1 MCRRPAKKC
10 YTAPRKQCEQVTRQ
24 ECEEVT
30 FISKSISKSISISAC
45 LYLVIHQVPV
55 KEAQEV
61 CVPVKQSK
69 PRQEC
74 VMKPRQVTQYL
85 VAAVLR
91 TAE

>member
-1 MCRRPAKKC
+1 MRGGDL
-10 YTAPRKQCEQVTRQ
+10 Y
-24 ECEEVT
+24 
-30 FISKSISKSISISAC
+30 IYIYIYI
-45 LYLVIHQVPV
+45 LYLYINLHVNNLYLFIHQVPV

-74 VMKPRQVTQYL
+74 VMKPRQVTRYL

>member
-1 MCRRPAKKC
+1 MFRRPAKKC

-30 FISKSISKSISISAC
+30 SISYLYLYSISAC

-74 VMKPRQVTQYL
+74 VMKPRQVTRYL

>member
-1 MCRRPAKKC
+1 MLHGASEAVRAGHEAGVRGGDL
-10 YTAPRKQCEQVTRQ
+10 Y
-24 ECEEVT
+24 
-30 FISKSISKSISISAC
+30 IYIYI
-45 LYLVIHQVPV
+45 LYLHVCIYVVIHQVPV

-61 CVPVKQSK
+61 CLPVKQSK

>member
-1 MCRRPAKKC
+1 MLHGASEAVRAGHEAGVRGGDL
-10 YTAPRKQCEQVTRQ
+10 YIYIYIYVY
-24 ECEEVT
+24 
-30 FISKSISKSISISAC
+30 SISAC

-74 VMKPRQVTQYL
+74 VMKPRQVTRYL

>member
-1 MCRRPAKKC
+1 MLHGASEAVRAGHEAGVRGGDRYIYICM
-10 YTAPRKQCEQVTRQ
+10 
-24 ECEEVT
+24 
-30 FISKSISKSISISAC
+30 SISISISAC
-45 LYLVIHQVPV
+45 LYLYLCNQVPA

-61 CVPVKQSK
+61 CVPVKKSK

-74 VMKPRQVTQYL
+74 VMKPRQVTRYL

>member
-1 MCRRPAKKC
+1 MLHGASEAVRAGHEAGVRGGDL
-10 YTAPRKQCEQVTRQ
+10 Y
-24 ECEEVT
+24 
-30 FISKSISKSISISAC
+30 IYIYIYSISAC

>member
-1 MCRRPAKKC
+1 MLHGASEAVRAGHEAGVRGGDLYIYICI
-10 YTAPRKQCEQVTRQ
+10 YN
-24 ECEEVT
+24 
-30 FISKSISKSISISAC
+30 I
-45 LYLVIHQVPV
+45 LYLHVYLFIHQVPV

>member
-30 FISKSISKSISISAC
+30 FISISAC
-45 LYLVIHQVPV
+45 LYLYLYIFLYLYNQVPV

-61 CVPVKQSK
+61 CVPVKKSK

-74 VMKPRQVTQYL
+74 VMKPRQVRRYL

>member
-1 MCRRPAKKC
+1 MTL
-10 YTAPRKQCEQVTRQ
+10 Y
-24 ECEEVT
+24 
-30 FISKSISKSISISAC
+30 ILYSISAC

>member
-1 MCRRPAKKC
+1 M
-10 YTAPRKQCEQVTRQ
+10 T
-24 ECEEVT
+24 
-30 FISKSISKSISISAC
+30 SISISIFIFYIC
-45 LYLVIHQVPV
+45 MSVSSLVIHQVPV

>member
-30 FISKSISKSISISAC
+30 SISISISISAC